1 MEYRWKRISEL
12 YFKGGRHHR
21 PPCFK
26 YIPRRARGKLRAF
39 FAMNRTE
46 AREAAVKLCFEI
58 SAKEC
63 TAKEVLDRFFDSEYY
78 ALLSEEDD
86 TMGSYPDEIQ
96 REYIQELVGGIYE
109 HSAELDGY
117 VAKFAKGWKFG
128 RISRTALAVMKT
140 AMYEIMYMPDIPTGV
155 AVNEAVEI
163 AKHYD
168 EPETVSFINGVLG
181 SFVREEM
188 KEI

>member
-1 MEYRWKRISEL
+1 MLANEDDSLGTYPDEKQRDYISEL
-12 YFKGGRHHR
+12 VNG
-21 PPCFK
+21 
-26 YIPRRARGKLRAF
+26 
-39 FAMNRTE
+39 
-46 AREAAVKLCFEI
+46 I
-58 SAKEC
+58 S
-63 TAKEVLDRFFDSEYY
+63 
-78 ALLSEEDD
+78 
-86 TMGSYPDEIQ
+86 
-96 REYIQELVGGIYE
+96 E

-117 VAKFAKGWKFG
+117 ISKYAKGWKFG

-168 EPETVSFINGVLG
+168 GPETVSFVNGVLG

-188 KEI
+188 V